1 MAGKKRR
8 AAIKELKKK
17 RRDRAVDKDGRP
29 LSKKRARQEE
39 DEPDEPDEPDE
50 LVGLQSAEGAFYLV
64 DAAAERVYDSAR
76 DVYDRLVAAGRWDA
90 SARSSARAVDD
101 LGGVLDASPSC
112 NRARSIARTMP
123 ATEMASRRG
132 YEVISPVNGA
142 GAASSATP
150 LAVGDPEKSRLPKKV
165 LYGCAGA
172 VAVFLGLVA
181 VSASGAEEKLL
192 KHKLPPTPAGAS
204 DDRRRRRFILPDFDT
219 RKPFASASPLAE
231 NKDKPLMEFTPANK
245 AYLTT
250 STEGFRT
257 MLKVSRDG
265 GEPKLAQPFFSV
277 DDDAADRTMLIG
289 MNELE
294 IAEVDAATGLETRIL
309 YYTVPG
315 EDFPALVR
323 RVTITNLED
332 TEAAVD
338 VVDGLAR
345 LEPFGVNSGQL
356 AAMGRTLEGWMR
368 VYNCGRDEDSDVV
381 DKGPCELPYFKLS
394 ASTADSAQV
403 AMITEGNFAFGF
415 VEDGDESTL
424 VPMIVDP
431 DVVFGSDTTFREP
444 LGFTD
449 YETLAAADEVKVSK
463 TPCAFALAQKTLAP
477 GAAMTLV
484 EVFGHAKTVEQL
496 TGDIAPKARDRVRRG
511 QMQLDNLLAAATRVP
526 RRPENPKVYHTFS
539 RIHGDLERDYNNYQ
553 IDTTYYSQ
561 GSGNY
566 RDVNQNRRVGAD
578 GYNPLTVATAFFSM
592 GGGGGGDDDGADDA
606 ADAAASVAADVCAD
620 DKSAKKL
627 ASILGRPFRPGDLF
641 VAAKAAKVELSVE
654 REAFLDAVAAAS
666 DQVFAANYT
675 HEGFWADHWDYDLDQ
690 VISFEAIFP
699 DDVERAMWDGEP
711 LPFYMSSGT
720 VQPRDFKYVEVP
732 ELGVRQ
738 YNSVYD
744 DPAKLGQLNDRI
756 TKPDG
761 AFELARDSSGETD
774 DAHTYVYAVSPVA
787 KLFLLCVTK
796 FALLDPSG
804 MGIEMDANK
813 PGWNDAMNGLPGLL
827 GSGMAETAECW
838 RIAVWLKETIAR
850 VDRGITV
857 PAELDG
863 LVSNITEALGDAS
876 LSDFEYWDA
885 VADAREAYRESV
897 RLFFSGDEV
906 KLSAK
911 ALVSFLGDVADK
923 LEKGIEKSLT
933 YTDGVVMPSYFQHEV
948 KDFEYTGMTNFV
960 GQPFVHAKAFKAK
973 VFPLF
978 LEGPVRQLKTVD
990 RDDEAQLKAIHDAVL
1005 ASDLYDE
1012 PIGQY
1017 KICES
1022 LEGQPF
1028 EMGRMM
1034 AFTPGWL
1041 ENESIWLHMSFKW
1054 YLELIRAKLFDEFW
1068 TAMETGAPYNM
1079 DVDTYGR
1086 SPLECGSFIVSSAYP
1101 DESMWGTSF
1110 LARLSGSTAEFLSM
1124 WLEIF
1129 VGSRP
1134 FSLSEDGELE
1144 LAFAPALKGDMFKED
1159 GTASFVFLG
1168 GVDVTYVNPAKADAW
1183 DCDVTKL
1190 VLFADADDAE
1200 GTTVHGSKLTGKDA
1214 DVRDLKYGA
1223 IEVHLD

>member
-1 MAGKKRR
+1 
-8 AAIKELKKK
+8 
-17 RRDRAVDKDGRP
+17 
-29 LSKKRARQEE
+29 
-39 DEPDEPDEPDE
+39 
-50 LVGLQSAEGAFYLV
+50 
-64 DAAAERVYDSAR
+64 
-76 DVYDRLVAAGRWDA
+76 
-90 SARSSARAVDD
+90 
-101 LGGVLDASPSC
+101 
-112 NRARSIARTMP
+112 
-123 ATEMASRRG
+123 
-132 YEVISPVNGA
+132 
-142 GAASSATP
+142 
-150 LAVGDPEKSRLPKKV
+150 
-165 LYGCAGA
+165 
-172 VAVFLGLVA
+172 
-181 VSASGAEEKLL
+181 
-192 KHKLPPTPAGAS
+192 
-204 DDRRRRRFILPDFDT
+204 
-219 RKPFASASPLAE
+219 
-231 NKDKPLMEFTPANK
+231 
-245 AYLTT
+245 
-250 STEGFRT
+250 
-257 MLKVSRDG
+257 
-265 GEPKLAQPFFSV
+265 
-277 DDDAADRTMLIG
+277 
-289 MNELE
+289 
-294 IAEVDAATGLETRIL
+294 
-309 YYTVPG
+309 
-315 EDFPALVR
+315 
-323 RVTITNLED
+323 
-332 TEAAVD
+332 
-338 VVDGLAR
+338 
-345 LEPFGVNSGQL
+345 
-356 AAMGRTLEGWMR
+356 MGRTLEGWMR

-431 DVVFGSDTTFREP
+431 DVV
-444 LGFTD
+444 
-449 YETLAAADEVKVSK
+449 
-463 TPCAFALAQKTLAP
+463 
-477 GAAMTLV
+477 
-484 EVFGHAKTVEQL
+484 
-496 TGDIAPKARDRVRRG
+496 
-511 QMQLDNLLAAATRVP
+511 
-526 RRPENPKVYHTFS
+526 YHTFS

-566 RDVNQNRRVGAD
+566 RDVNQNRRSTPTSSRLGDFNLREFLTLKQAD
-578 GYNPLTVATAFFSM
+578 GYNPLTVATAFFSRRRRRRRR
-592 GGGGGGDDDGADDA
+592 DDA
-606 ADAAASVAADVCAD
+606 ATPRRPPPLGVCAD
-620 DKSAKKL
+620 DKL
-627 ASILGRPFRPGDLF
+627 R
-641 VAAKAAKVELSVE
+641 
-654 REAFLDAVAAAS
+654 
-666 DQVFAANYT
+666 ANYT

-711 LPFYMSSGT
+711 LPFYMS
-720 VQPRDFKYVEVP
+720 
-732 ELGVRQ
+732 
-738 YNSVYD
+738 VYD

-774 DAHTYVYAVSPVA
+774 DAHTHAYAVSPVA

-827 GSGMAETAECW
+827 GSGMA
-838 RIAVWLKETIAR
+838 
-850 VDRGITV
+850 
-857 PAELDG
+857 DG
-863 LVSNITEALGDAS
+863 G
-876 LSDFEYWDA
+876 
-885 VADAREAYRESV
+885 
-897 RLFFSGDEV
+897 
-906 KLSAK
+906 
-911 ALVSFLGDVADK
+911 
-923 LEKGIEKSLT
+923 
-933 YTDGVVMPSYFQHEV
+933 
-948 KDFEYTGMTNFV
+948 
-960 GQPFVHAKAFKAK
+960 PFVHAKAFKAK

-1144 LAFAPALKGDMFKED
+1144 LAFAPALKGDM
-1159 GTASFVFLG
+1159 
-1168 GVDVTYVNPAKADAW
+1168 PAW

-1214 DVRDLKYGA
+1214 GDVRVKYGA
-1223 IEVHLD
+1223 IEVHLDSGAGDAPRAARRRETARRTERANGRAREKKNGRLPNRDQTKAPRYREAAGRAAREGCPALSSRTSPPRPPSVSRVSGPRSLSKNRAESRRPPAAFRRPGSRRRARDPRRPRDLMDVPEDDRSSSGPEEERESLACDSDYEYDDGDDEVEDVGKSGWLEDHHKTKRWEKKEAELRAAMASSGEGAEKLKLELRDKTAGGLGCVVGGAGVPTHAFSGAASFKVLAADLLALQHAAESRNLADGGDRPRASTSRPRPPTNVYHWRVLLSRFPPGSPMAAELGKLERAHGYGHVELEVRFTIDLYPFFPPPALVAARGGGAASPCSRSSS

>member
-1 MAGKKRR
+1 
-8 AAIKELKKK
+8 
-17 RRDRAVDKDGRP
+17 
-29 LSKKRARQEE
+29 
-39 DEPDEPDEPDE
+39 
-50 LVGLQSAEGAFYLV
+50 
-64 DAAAERVYDSAR
+64 
-76 DVYDRLVAAGRWDA
+76 
-90 SARSSARAVDD
+90 
-101 LGGVLDASPSC
+101 
-112 NRARSIARTMP
+112 MP

-192 KHKLPPTPAGAS
+192 KHKLPPTLSSGAS
-204 DDRRRRRFILPDFDT
+204 DDFDADGRFILPDFDT
-219 RKPFASASPLAE
+219 RKPFASFLPGIGGEWGMPMWAFYVNRGQGLAAFGVE

-265 GEPKLAQPFFSV
+265 GEPTLAQPFFSV

-338 VVDGLAR
+338 VDDGLAR

-449 YETLAAADEVKVSK
+449 YDAASR
-463 TPCAFALAQKTLAP
+463 TRCSSTTSSGRYPSSS
-477 GAAMTLV
+477 
-484 EVFGHAKTVEQL
+484 
-496 TGDIAPKARDRVRRG
+496 
-511 QMQLDNLLAAATRVP
+511 ATR
-526 RRPENPKVYHTFS
+526 NPKVYHTFS

-566 RDVNQNRRVGAD
+566 RDVNQNRAR
-578 GYNPLTVATAFFSM
+578 Y
-592 GGGGGGDDDGADDA
+592 
-606 ADAAASVAADVCAD
+606 
-620 DKSAKKL
+620 
-627 ASILGRPFRPGDLF
+627 LF
-641 VAAKAAKVELSVE
+641 PARRLQPPRAAKVELSVE

-690 VISFEAIFP
+690 VISFEAIFS

-720 VQPRDFKYVEVP
+720 VQPLR
-732 ELGVRQ
+732 LQ
-738 YNSVYD
+738 
-744 DPAKLGQLNDRI
+744 
-756 TKPDG
+756 
-761 AFELARDSSGETD
+761 
-774 DAHTYVYAVSPVA
+774 
-787 KLFLLCVTK
+787 LFLLCVTK

-885 VADAREAYRESV
+885 VADAARPTASPGASSSPATRS
-897 RLFFSGDEV
+897 S
-906 KLSAK
+906 SAK

-1068 TAMETGAPYNM
+1068 TAMETARP
-1079 DVDTYGR
+1079 TT
-1086 SPLECGSFIVSSAYP
+1086 
-1101 DESMWGTSF
+1101 WTSTPTA
-1110 LARLSGSTAEFLSM
+1110 ARP
-1124 WLEIF
+1124 
-1129 VGSRP
+1129 R
-1134 FSLSEDGELE
+1134 
-1144 LAFAPALKGDMFKED
+1144 
-1159 GTASFVFLG
+1159 
-1168 GVDVTYVNPAKADAW
+1168 
-1183 DCDVTKL
+1183 L

-1214 DVRDLKYGA
+1214 EDVRDLKYGA

>member
-1 MAGKKRR
+1 
-8 AAIKELKKK
+8 
-17 RRDRAVDKDGRP
+17 
-29 LSKKRARQEE
+29 
-39 DEPDEPDEPDE
+39 
-50 LVGLQSAEGAFYLV
+50 
-64 DAAAERVYDSAR
+64 
-76 DVYDRLVAAGRWDA
+76 
-90 SARSSARAVDD
+90 
-101 LGGVLDASPSC
+101 
-112 NRARSIARTMP
+112 
-123 ATEMASRRG
+123 
-132 YEVISPVNGA
+132 
-142 GAASSATP
+142 
-150 LAVGDPEKSRLPKKV
+150 
-165 LYGCAGA
+165 
-172 VAVFLGLVA
+172 
-181 VSASGAEEKLL
+181 
-192 KHKLPPTPAGAS
+192 
-204 DDRRRRRFILPDFDT
+204 
-219 RKPFASASPLAE
+219 
-231 NKDKPLMEFTPANK
+231 
-245 AYLTT
+245 
-250 STEGFRT
+250 
-257 MLKVSRDG
+257 
-265 GEPKLAQPFFSV
+265 
-277 DDDAADRTMLIG
+277 
-289 MNELE
+289 
-294 IAEVDAATGLETRIL
+294 
-309 YYTVPG
+309 
-315 EDFPALVR
+315 
-323 RVTITNLED
+323 
-332 TEAAVD
+332 
-338 VVDGLAR
+338 
-345 LEPFGVNSGQL
+345 
-356 AAMGRTLEGWMR
+356 
-368 VYNCGRDEDSDVV
+368 
-381 DKGPCELPYFKLS
+381 
-394 ASTADSAQV
+394 
-403 AMITEGNFAFGF
+403 
-415 VEDGDESTL
+415 
-424 VPMIVDP
+424 
-431 DVVFGSDTTFREP
+431 
-444 LGFTD
+444 
-449 YETLAAADEVKVSK
+449 
-463 TPCAFALAQKTLAP
+463 
-477 GAAMTLV
+477 
-484 EVFGHAKTVEQL
+484 
-496 TGDIAPKARDRVRRG
+496 
-511 QMQLDNLLAAATRVP
+511 
-526 RRPENPKVYHTFS
+526 
-539 RIHGDLERDYNNYQ
+539 
-553 IDTTYYSQ
+553 
-561 GSGNY
+561 
-566 RDVNQNRRVGAD
+566 
-578 GYNPLTVATAFFSM
+578 
-592 GGGGGGDDDGADDA
+592 
-606 ADAAASVAADVCAD
+606 
-620 DKSAKKL
+620 
-627 ASILGRPFRPGDLF
+627 
-641 VAAKAAKVELSVE
+641 
-654 REAFLDAVAAAS
+654 
-666 DQVFAANYT
+666 
-675 HEGFWADHWDYDLDQ
+675 
-690 VISFEAIFP
+690 
-699 DDVERAMWDGEP
+699 
-711 LPFYMSSGT
+711 

-761 AFELARDSSGETD
+761 AFELARDSSGESD

-923 LEKGIEKSLT
+923 LEEGIEKSLT

-1134 FSLSEDGELE
+1134 FSLSDDGDLE

-1214 DVRDLKYGA
+1214 EDVRDLKYGA

>member
-90 SARSSARAVDD
+90 SAGARSARAVDD

-192 KHKLPPTPAGAS
+192 KHKLPLTPAGGLAA
-204 DDRRRRRFILPDFDT
+204 RRREQGQ
-219 RKPFASASPLAE
+219 AA
-231 NKDKPLMEFTPANK
+231 MEFTPANK

-265 GEPKLAQPFFSV
+265 GEPTLAQPFFSV

-338 VVDGLAR
+338 
-345 LEPFGVNSGQL
+345 L

-431 DVVFGSDTTFREP
+431 DV
-444 LGFTD
+444 
-449 YETLAAADEVKVSK
+449 
-463 TPCAFALAQKTLAP
+463 KTLAP

-496 TGDIAPKARDRVRRG
+496 TGDIAPKALETAFVAG
-511 QMQLDNLLAAATRVP
+511 KCSSTTSSAAATP
-526 RRPENPKVYHTFS
+526 SSSATPKTPKVYHTFS

-566 RDVNQNRRVGAD
+566 RDVNQNRRVDVYLFPRLGDFNLREFLTLKQAD
-578 GYNPLTVATAFFSM
+578 GYNPLT
-592 GGGGGGDDDGADDA
+592 
-606 ADAAASVAADVCAD
+606 
-620 DKSAKKL
+620 
-627 ASILGRPFRPGDLF
+627 
-641 VAAKAAKVELSVE
+641 AAKVELSVE

-699 DDVERAMWDGEP
+699 TT
-711 LPFYMSSGT
+711 SSA
-720 VQPRDFKYVEVP
+720 PSARDFKYVEVP

-1214 DVRDLKYGA
+1214 EDVRDLKYGA

>member
-1 MAGKKRR
+1 MCTPR
-8 AAIKELKKK
+8 
-17 RRDRAVDKDGRP
+17 
-29 LSKKRARQEE
+29 
-39 DEPDEPDEPDE
+39 
-50 LVGLQSAEGAFYLV
+50 
-64 DAAAERVYDSAR
+64 
-76 DVYDRLVAAGRWDA
+76 
-90 SARSSARAVDD
+90 
-101 LGGVLDASPSC
+101 SC

-132 YEVISPVNGA
+132 YEVINPVNGA

-165 LYGCAGA
+165 LYGCAAA

-192 KHKLPPTPAGAS
+192 KRKLPPTLSAGAS
-204 DDRRRRRFILPDFDT
+204 DDFDADGRFILPDFDT
-219 RKPFASASPLAE
+219 RKPFASFLPGIGGEWGMPMWAFYVNRGQGLAAFGVE

-265 GEPKLAQPFFSV
+265 GEPTLAQPFFSV
-277 DDDAADRTMLIG
+277 DDENADRTMLIG

-496 TGDIAPKARDRVRRG
+496 TDDIAPKALEAAFVAGKYAEAVALAERLTRVVQSDTANPLFDAFSR
-511 QMQLDNLLAAATRVP
+511 QMQLDNLLRGGYP
-526 RRPENPKVYHTFS
+526 EFLGDPENPKVYHTFS

-566 RDVNQNRRVGAD
+566 RDVNQNRRVDVYLFPRLGDFNLREFLTLKQAD

-592 GGGGGGDDDGADDA
+592 GGGGDGADDDDA

-1214 DVRDLKYGA
+1214 EDVRDLKYGA